1 MKLKS
6 LYITGF
12 GRLRDY
18 EYTFSEGLNTIYEE
32 NGWGKTTFS
41 VFIKSMFYGLIY
53 SPNSKSLTERKHYL
67 PWDGGV
73 FGGSLVFETEKGVF
87 RVERYFGEKGSED
100 TFKLYDEV
108 TGRES
113 QVYSEN
119 IGEEIFGV
127 DQESFEKTIFIGQTD
142 ISTSITDKINA
153 KVGNI
158 SQTKDDLDEF
168 EAAVARIEEARK
180 TLKSRRKNNPG
191 RLDEIADEIRE
202 LKIRAE
208 EIPPLYEAY
217 RKQQEIFKNREQT
230 ILEYRLEKVNLKKEI
245 TAREKYAEKSGVLQ
259 EKNERL
265 KQDNNQLS
273 ELDLFFVNGSP
284 SDEDL
289 DEYDETIQ
297 KYALDKRSADSKLK
311 DLLSE
316 EEEKRIEK
324 LFSEKIPTDAEI
336 EKWQEDADRIKELRM
351 MRESSTLDTDA
362 ERELKSLREFFQKGR
377 PEHQEI
383 TDVLRLEGQIS
394 TLEGQEKALLDN
406 KDKLEEERRQNVLN
420 NKKLGKSTEVLYV
433 LLAVICIIGAIVFGV
448 GFSGKDTE
456 FVAGLFGVGA
466 LVSIALFGFRKVRLG
481 HVRKNQEA
489 RIQRDVEDVLE
500 RLDSLKE
507 EIDRLK
513 GLSGSFFDR
522 FELSHTTDLTEAV
535 NEVQRKLDRLEHLE
549 KLDKDMMDKNS
560 EALEEL
566 SEKQL
571 GLYTS
576 LQVYAKNYNYD
587 LYHEMNEGDLL
598 KRLKADLETKVDND
612 AEKANVALLKN
623 RIDDEVRQ
631 IEGFLNRFNYE
642 VVLEE
647 DENLDEYDY
656 SDKLSLIRQNK
667 DIYLRLQ
674 DEVEKLTVEIEGL
687 KADMPETAYSGPIE
701 DLQEREAQLDE
712 LISSNIRYY
721 DQDSET
727 LNDIADQIVTLEDE
741 KDRID
746 SLEEMK
752 RQYENKVR
760 ILDAAK
766 DYLKS
771 ARDRFM
777 AEYMGPLQKK
787 MISYMDEMYPERD
800 NSMISK
806 EFEIDMDLNVRF
818 KYRGRSI
825 ASEYLSEGYKDMVS
839 LSVRFALID
848 AMYEQ
853 EQPMVVLDDPFTSFD
868 DDKIKEALALLDKV
882 SHDRQLIY
890 FTCHTSRA
898 LEGNN

>member
-18 EYTFSEGLNTIYEE
+18 EYTFSEGLNTIFEE

-100 TFKLYDEV
+100 SFKLYDEA

-113 QVYSEN
+113 DAYSEN
-119 IGEEIFGV
+119 LGEEIFGV
-127 DQESFEKTIFIGQTD
+127 DQVSFEKTIFIGQTD

-191 RLDEIADEIRE
+191 KLDEIAEEIRE

-230 ILEYRLEKVNLKKEI
+230 ILEYRLEKTNLKKEI

-273 ELDLFFVNGSP
+273 ELDLFFVNGIP
-284 SDEDL
+284 SEDGL

-297 KYALDKRSADSKLK
+297 KYTLDKRSVESKQK

-316 EEEKRIEK
+316 EEEKRIEN
-324 LFSEKIPTDAEI
+324 LFSEKLPTETEI

-351 MRESSTLDTDA
+351 MRENSTLDTEA

-406 KDKLEEERRQNVLN
+406 KDKLEEERRENDL
-420 NKKLGKSTEVLYV
+420 KTKSLGKSTEVLYV
-433 LLAVICIIGAIVFGV
+433 LLAVICIVGTVLFAVVFADR
-448 GFSGKDTE
+448 DTA
-456 FVAGLFGVGA
+456 FISWLFGVGA
-466 LVSIALFGFRKVRLG
+466 IIFIALYGFRKIRLK
-481 HVRKNQEA
+481 HLRVNQED
-489 RIQRDVEDVLE
+489 RIKRDVEDLLE
-500 RLDSLKE
+500 RLESIKG
-507 EIDRLK
+507 EIEKLK
-513 GLSGSFFDR
+513 GLSNSFFDR
-522 FELSHTTDLTEAV
+522 FELSHTSDLTEAV

-571 GLYTS
+571 ALYTS
-576 LQVYAKNYNYD
+576 LQIYAKSYGFD
-587 LYHEMNEGDLL
+587 LYHEMNESELL
-598 KRLKADLETKVDND
+598 KRLQADLEMKVDND
-612 AEKANVALLKN
+612 AEKANMKLLRN
-623 RIDDEVRQ
+623 RITDETRE
-631 IEGFLNRFNYE
+631 IETFLNRFNYD
-642 VVLEE
+642 VVLKDE
-647 DENLDEYDY
+647 DIEEYDY
-656 SDKLSLIRQNK
+656 ADKLSLIRQNI

-674 DEVEKLTVEIEGL
+674 EEVEKLTVEIEEL
-687 KADMPETAYSGPIE
+687 QKDMPETAYSGAIE
-701 DLQEREAQLDE
+701 ELQEREAQLDE
-712 LISSNIRYY
+712 MIATNIRYY

-741 KDRID
+741 KDRIE
-746 SLEEMK
+746 SLEERK

-766 DYLKS
+766 DYLKA
-771 ARDRFM
+771 ARDKFM

-818 KYRGRSI
+818 RYRGKSI

-868 DDKIKEALALLDKV
+868 DDKIKEGLALLEKV
-882 SHDRQLIY
+882 SNNRQIIY
-890 FTCHTSRA
+890 FTCHTSRS
-898 LEGNN
+898 LEGNA